1 VVGAR
6 GKRARWHRRP
16 RMDMMRAM
24 SRGRRKG
31 PLRRGWTTG
40 ACATAAVRA
49 AYDALHTG
57 RFPDPVTISLPKG
70 EQPSFA
76 LSRVAFR
83 NGEALAGVLKD
94 AGDDPDV
101 THGAEVIAA
110 VARAAKG
117 TGVTFRAGPGVGTVT
132 RPGLPV
138 AVGEPAINPAPRAMI
153 AETVRARAHALG
165 GTADV
170 SVTIS
175 IPGGE
180 ALAAKTSNPRLGIV
194 GGVSILG
201 TTGVV
206 IPYSCSSWI
215 HSIRSG
221 VDVARASNIP
231 HVAAATGRTSEA
243 AVRALHGL
251 AEEATIDM
259 GDFAGGLLKYVRR
272 KPVPRLTIAGGFAK
286 ICKLSQGALDLHS
299 SASRVDM
306 AGLADALASLGA
318 PRDVVDEARTANT
331 ATQVLD
337 AARAGGLPLAEVI
350 ARRAREV
357 ALATLA
363 GGTAVDVVVVDRKG
377 AVIGHAGA

>member
-1 VVGAR
+1 MA
-6 GKRARWHRRP
+6 K
-16 RMDMMRAM
+16 
-24 SRGRRKG
+24 
-31 PLRRGWTTG
+31 
-40 ACATAAVRA
+40 
-49 AYDALHTG
+49 
-57 RFPDPVTISLPKG
+57 
-70 EQPSFA
+70 
-76 LSRVAFR
+76 
-83 NGEALAGVLKD
+83 KD
-94 AGDDPDV
+94 QKNNHIL
-101 THGAEVIAA
+101 T
-110 VARAAKG
+110 
-117 TGVTFRAGPGVGTVT
+117 
-132 RPGLPV
+132 GLPV

-231 HVAAATGRTSEA
+231 HLAAATGRTSEA

-251 AEEATIDM
+251 AEEASIDM

-337 AARAGGLPLAEVI
+337 AARARGLPLAEVI

>member
-1 VVGAR
+1 
-6 GKRARWHRRP
+6 
-16 RMDMMRAM
+16 MRAM

-31 PLRRGWTTG
+31 TLRRGWTTG
-40 ACATAAVRA
+40 ACATAAVSA

-57 RFPDPVTISLPKG
+57 QFPDPVTISLPKG
-70 EQPSFA
+70 EQPSFP

-83 NGEALAGVLKD
+83 NGEALTGVLKD
-94 AGDDPDV
+94 VGDDPDV

-110 VARAAKG
+110 VARAEEG

-132 RPGLPV
+132 LPGLPV
-138 AVGEPAINPAPRAMI
+138 PVGEAAINPAPRAMI
-153 AETVRARAHALG
+153 ADVVRERASALG
-165 GTADV
+165 GTEDV
-170 SVTIS
+170 TITIS

-194 GGVSILG
+194 GGVSVLG

-215 HSIRSG
+215 HSIRSA
-221 VDVARASNIP
+221 VDVACATGTR

-251 AEEATIDM
+251 GEEAAIDM
-259 GDFAGGLLKYVRR
+259 GDFAGGLLKYLRR
-272 KPVPRLTIAGGFAK
+272 NPLPRLTIAGGFAK

-299 SASRVDM
+299 SAASVDM

-318 PRDVVDEARTANT
+318 ASPVVEEARRANT
-331 ATQVLD
+331 AYQVYE
-337 AARAGGLPLAEVI
+337 AARAAELPLAELI
-350 ARRAREV
+350 AARAREV

-377 AVIGHAGA
+377 AVIGHVGP